1 MIKQPCE
8 FFEHPNDTYYHPYE
22 VHPYQT
28 GDQPCECI
36 RVVLKNI
43 RVRFVRVRTQFN
55 FRLTHI
61 HTRGCE
67 VHPCQTSKQPCEYI
81 RVVRQIIRVRFVRM
95 RTQFIIRVTH
105 IHTRV
110 EYIRVR
116 QVNNRVNASVWYG
129 KTSVSGSSV

>member
-1 MIKQPCE
+1 MRYLYNRVTTIPCDNMIKQPCE

-61 HTRGCE
+61 DT
-67 VHPCQTSKQPCEYI
+67 
-81 RVVRQIIRVRFVRM
+81 RVR
-95 RTQFIIRVTH
+95 
-105 IHTRV
+105 
-110 EYIRVR
+110 YIRVR
-116 QVNNRVNASVWYG
+116 QVNNRVNASVWYD
-129 KTSVSGSSV
+129 KSSVSGSSV